1 MISNSIVSVEVPVDA
16 PLDAP
21 CRSFDAINPPN
32 DKLIDACVHCG
43 FCLSTCPSYRVLG
56 TETDSPRGRIYLM
69 DGINEGTIPF
79 SGTTIEHFDTCLGCL
94 ACVTTC
100 PSGVQYDKLIEATRA
115 QVKRNAD
122 RPPVEKLLR
131 SLVFNLFPYPDR
143 LRLLLRPVTL
153 YQSLGLQS
161 WVRSMGFLKLIS
173 PQLSAME
180 GMLPKLPAGAFQDS
194 LPEVVEAQGSQRY
207 RVGMLL
213 GCVQRLFNP
222 AVNEATMRVLTAN
235 GCQVVIPKSQ
245 GCCGALP
252 HHQGEEDQARSF
264 AKQMIE
270 TFESQ
275 NVDYVLINASGC
287 GHTMKEY
294 GHLLKDDPDYAD
306 RAAAFVGKVRDVQ
319 EFLAEAGLTTPL
331 SPLQAEPLAI
341 VYQDACHMIHG
352 QKITAQPRK
361 LLRQIPGV
369 TLKEPIDA
377 ALCCGSAGVY
387 NIFQPEIAEELGQ
400 QKVTNLTRTG
410 ASAIASA
417 NIGCYVQISKHLAI
431 QGKSIPVLHPMQ
443 LLDYSIRGIQLSEH
457 RDPTV

>member
-1 MISNSIVSVEVPVDA
+1 MTQTPLAPSNIPDNA
-16 PLDAP
+16 PADAP
-21 CRSFDAINPPN
+21 CRGFDAFNAPN
-32 DKLIDACVHCG
+32 EKLIDACVHCG

-79 SGTTIEHFDTCLGCL
+79 SPATIEHFDTCLGCL

-100 PSGVQYDKLIEATRA
+100 PSGVQYDKLIESTRA

-131 SLVFNLFPYPDR
+131 SLVFNLFPYPHR
-143 LRLLLRPVTL
+143 LRLLMRPVTL
-153 YQSLGLQS
+153 YQSLGLQN
-161 WVRSMGFLKLIS
+161 WVRSMDFLKLIS

-180 GMLPKLPAGAFQDS
+180 GMLPKLPAGAFQDT
-194 LPEVVEAQGSQRY
+194 LPETIEAQGPQRY

-222 AVNEATMRVLTAN
+222 SVNEATMRVLTAN

-245 GCCGALP
+245 GCCGALS

-264 AKQMIE
+264 AKQMIDV
-270 TFESQ
+270 FDAQ
-275 NVDYVLINASGC
+275 NVNYVLINASGC

-294 GHLLKDDPDYAD
+294 GHLLKDDPDYND
-306 RAAAFVGKVRDVQ
+306 RAAQFVLKVRDVQ
-319 EFLAEAGLTTPL
+319 EFLAEVGLTAEL
-331 SPLQAEPLAI
+331 SPLQAEPLSI

-410 ASAIASA
+410 ATAIASA
-417 NIGCYVQISKHLAI
+417 NIGCYVQISKHLGI
-431 QGKSIPVLHPMQ
+431 QGKAIPVLHPMQ
-443 LLDYSIRGIQLSEH
+443 FLDYSIRGVQLADHPS
-457 RDPTV
+457 D

>member
-1 MISNSIVSVEVPVDA
+1 MITPSIVPENA
-16 PLDAP
+16 PADAP
-21 CRSFDAINPPN
+21 CREFGNSGFDSLNPPN

-79 SGTTIEHFDTCLGCL
+79 SPAVIQHFDTCLGCL

-100 PSGVQYDKLIEATRA
+100 PSGVQYDKLIESTRA
-115 QVKRNAD
+115 QVRRNAD
-122 RPPVEKLLR
+122 RPPIEKILR
-131 SLVFNLFPYPDR
+131 SIVFNLFPYPDR
-143 LRLLLRPVTL
+143 LRLVMRPVTL
-153 YQSLGLQS
+153 YQSLGLQN

-180 GMLPKLPAGAFQDS
+180 GMLPKLPAGAFKDI
-194 LPEVVEAQGSQRY
+194 LPEVIAAQGEQRY

-222 AVNEATMRVLTAN
+222 AVNAATMRVLTAN

-264 AKQMIE
+264 AKQMIDSFDIE
-270 TFESQ
+270 
-275 NVDYVLINASGC
+275 NVEYVLINASGC

-294 GHLLKDDPDYAD
+294 GHLLKDDKDYAH
-306 RAAAFVGKVRDVQ
+306 RAAEFVKKVRDVQ
-319 EFLAEAGLTTPL
+319 EFLAEVGLTSPL
-331 SPLQAEPLAI
+331 SALQTEPLSI

-352 QKITAQPRK
+352 QKITSQPRK
-361 LLRQIPGV
+361 LLKQIPGV

-400 QKVTNLTRTG
+400 QKATNLTKTG
-410 ASAIASA
+410 ATVIASA
-417 NIGCYVQISKHLAI
+417 NIGCYVQISKHLGI
-431 QGKSIPVLHPMQ
+431 QGKEVPVLHPMQ
-443 LLDYSIRGIQLSEH
+443 LLDYAIRGIRLSEH
-457 RDPTV
+457 LEN